1 MWTYHG
7 VKHHHSYLS
16 QDCSNKIQKKI
27 YKDSSIA
34 KQIQCGRTKA
44 EALVE
49 MVLAP
54 YSLEIILKELG
65 DSPFSISTDAS
76 NKGNRKMFP
85 VAIWYFDKI
94 RGSTN
99 AIIDFYEDSN
109 ETSVAIANKIF
120 KCIENSELSENQLV
134 AYGADNASVNFGV
147 HNSVYVHLKKN
158 NPHIKPGHC
167 HAHILHN
174 TIKYGLKLMNYDVE
188 ALVLKVYAEFSS
200 SSKKNE
206 QLKQFCEFVGCEYS
220 SILRHVPTRFLSLY
234 PAVDRLLKNWPALKS
249 YFLSKGM

>member
-1 MWTYHG
+1 MSSNCAIISDSSESSDSSYKTPEKKRKHNKRVCRFQESWLKDDKFEKWISECKNEKSFAKCNFCETKISVKYDGVRALIAHMKTDKHMKRACQNNTSQSIENFFQKKNEINYDIIAAELMWTYHG

-85 VAIWYFDKI
+85 VAI
-94 RGSTN
+94 
-99 AIIDFYEDSN
+99 
-109 ETSVAIANKIF
+109 
-120 KCIENSELSENQLV
+120 
-134 AYGADNASVNFGV
+134 
-147 HNSVYVHLKKN
+147 
-158 NPHIKPGHC
+158 
-167 HAHILHN
+167 
-174 TIKYGLKLMNYDVE
+174 
-188 ALVLKVYAEFSS
+188 
-200 SSKKNE
+200 
-206 QLKQFCEFVGCEYS
+206 
-220 SILRHVPTRFLSLY
+220 
-234 PAVDRLLKNWPALKS
+234 
-249 YFLSKGM
+249 